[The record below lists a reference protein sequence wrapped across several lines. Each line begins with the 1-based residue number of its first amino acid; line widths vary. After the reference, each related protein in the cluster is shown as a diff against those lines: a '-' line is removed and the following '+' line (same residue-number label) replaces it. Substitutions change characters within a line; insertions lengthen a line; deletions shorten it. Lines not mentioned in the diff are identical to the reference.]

1 MDFETILR
9 FALALAFVLGLLLL
23 LAAAARR
30 WNWASRAMPARGKR
44 LGVIEIT
51 AIDGKRSLALVRRDG
66 TEHLLLLGPHG
77 DLVVERSAPA
87 LASGPVATP

>member
-1 MDFETILR
+1 MDFETIVR

-51 AIDGKRSLALVRRDG
+51 AIDGKHSLALVRRDG

-77 DLVVERSAPA
+77 DLVVERGAPQ
-87 LASGPVATP
+87 PVATP